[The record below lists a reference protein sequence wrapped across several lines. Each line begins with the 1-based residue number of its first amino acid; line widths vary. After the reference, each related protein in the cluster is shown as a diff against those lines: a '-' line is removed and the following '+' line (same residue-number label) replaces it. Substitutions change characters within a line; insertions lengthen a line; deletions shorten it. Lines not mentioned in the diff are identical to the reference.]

1 MKFMFSRALLLAPVL
16 ALATPALASPPAT
29 LNDSEQPGSVIV
41 FPKFINMPRL
51 TVDGIANVARTEIEL
66 GAVCPTGFICP
77 EGTKVKLR
85 LHWVCPG
92 AENVNS
98 NICTEQDFVIT
109 TLTVNGKVVFAP
121 DGIPINSNSPNTV
134 RPAPCPRGYLI
145 AWVIRPTDDLPIKFD
160 ALIGN
165 AVIRAPALSTGNST
179 GVSAYNAI
187 PIQANTID
195 GVNAPLAQPLV
206 FNGLAGGYQQ
216 LTSMQTGDVRF
227 DNPSPGSG
235 LVPNVLSETFLI
247 FLTLDVRSGLP
258 NNPIFLPLVFYNENE
273 VPTSISGYEFVCWDQ
288 QQLSN
293 LPGGGSLT
301 QTVQTTRKG
310 VFIAGP
316 ANKVDI
322 EVGDPSSGPSTLMA
336 VVETIEGTAAESYQ
350 ERKYDFGAVTPCLN
364 GCLVEGTLVTTAIVP
379 STTFIP

>member
-1 MKFMFSRALLLAPVL
+1 MKFMLSRALLLAPML

-66 GAVCPTGFICP
+66 GAVCPSGVICAEHTP
-77 EGTKVKLR
+77 VKLR

-98 NICTEQDFVIT
+98 NICLEQDFVIT

-121 DGIPINSNSPNTV
+121 DGLPINSNSPNTV

-145 AWVIRPTDDLPIKFD
+145 AWVIRPTDDSPIKYD

-187 PIQANTID
+187 PIQANTI
-195 GVNAPLAQPLV
+195 NAVGEPLATPLV
-206 FNGLAGGYQQ
+206 FDGGDGHYQQ

-227 DNPSPGSG
+227 DNPAPGSG

-273 VPTSISGYEFVCWDQ
+273 VPTSIDGYEFTCWDQ

-316 ANKVDI
+316 ANKVNI
-322 EVGDPSSGPSTLMA
+322 GIGDPSAGPSTLMA
-336 VVETIEGTAAESYQ
+336 VVETIEGTAVEMYQ

-364 GCLVEGTLVTTAIVP
+364 GCSVEGTVVTTAIVP